1 MVKNIANNFFGQMK
15 KFYFIFILLYLQV
28 SLMAQTESIGIQFI
42 HDNLQEALAKAKA
55 ENKIIFI
62 DCFTTWCGPCKMM
75 SKLTFTDSS
84 VAAFYNS
91 KFVNLKLD
99 MEAGDG
105 PSLQKKQGITAFPTL
120 LFINGDGEAVHKA
133 IGFQDAEHFLEI
145 GSKAFN
151 TTDVLSAWTK
161 KYENG
166 DRSPDFLKTKKMQ
179 VNLLP

>member
-1 MVKNIANNFFGQMK
+1 MK

-105 PSLQKKQGITAFPTL
+105 PSLQKKQGITEYFC
-120 LFINGDGEAVHKA
+120 
-133 IGFQDAEHFLEI
+133 FL
-145 GSKAFN
+145 S
-151 TTDVLSAWTK
+151 
-161 KYENG
+161 
-166 DRSPDFLKTKKMQ
+166 SPL
-179 VNLLP
+179 